1 MYTISNQE
9 SLLVICAVAV
19 LCLGLMLWLYFSNG
33 ERETVLV
40 SPFNG
45 GAPAPSTEQVYQVQI
60 KDWCKGELKFCPLL
74 TGTGDECQALKRDLL
89 KRGYSVTDVRVVQ
102 IV

>member
-1 MYTISNQE
+1 MGNQD
-9 SLLVICAVAV
+9 SLLMICAVAV

-40 SPFNG
+40 SPFSA
-45 GAPAPSTEQVYQVQI
+45 APAPATDALYQVQI
-60 KDWCKGELKFCPLL
+60 KDWQGQEFVFCPLF
-74 TGTGDECQALKRDLL
+74 TGTADACQRLKKDLMT
-89 KRGYSVTDVRVVQ
+89 RGYSVTDVRVVQ